1 MENIANIQVI
11 QNIVYIISSV
21 MFILGIKML
30 GKEATAVKG
39 NYLSALAM
47 FSAVGI
53 TCLSLD
59 IDIKIILAGVL
70 LGGLIGSLIAIKVKM
85 TAIPE
90 MVALFNG
97 FGGLATFLIAWSQFN
112 EPSNS
117 MFQHI
122 LIMLT
127 IYIGG
132 ITFSGSLI
140 AYGKLSEKLKLG
152 KGSMITNIFISFF
165 YLSMPALIYV
175 GAEPY
180 LSGFIPQIPS
190 YFAIFLVLTLVAGIG
205 FVMPIGGGDMPVVIS
220 LLNSLS
226 GIAAAFAGLL
236 LLNNV
241 LIVAG
246 SLVGASGLILTIIM
260 AKAMNRTI
268 TNILFVGYA
277 SASQANSSEEQGEVK
292 PITPDDAYLILEN
305 ASSVLV
311 VPGYGMAVAQA
322 QHVVREMGELL
333 EENGT
338 EVKYGIHPVAG
349 RMPGHM
355 NVLLAE
361 ANVSYDLLA
370 EPDDVNPSM
379 DTIDVAIVIGAN
391 DVVNPSATEEEGSPI
406 YGMPI
411 IEVHNAKTVFVLKRS
426 MSSGFAGV
434 QNPLFFKENT
444 RMLFGDA
451 KALFHDVIVTLGM
464 FSLFSLEINLSIIAA
479 VLTIV
484 GYSMNDTVVIF
495 DRVRENL
502 RKYSDIKIYEL
513 TNISINETLSR
524 TLLTSITTL
533 LALLAIY
540 FFGGEILRG
549 FSFAMI
555 LGVIFGTYSSIYIA
569 NTVLVRLNVTQKT
582 VLREENKD

>member
-1 MENIANIQVI
+1 MENLANIQII

-59 IDIKIILAGVL
+59 IDLKIILAGVL

-112 EPSNS
+112 EPANS
-117 MFQHI
+117 MFQHV

-165 YLSMPALIYV
+165 YLSMPALIYAV
-175 GAEPY
+175 AEPS
-180 LSGFIPQIPS
+180 LSGLIPQLPS
-190 YFAIFLVLTLVAGIG
+190 YFSVFLVLTLVAGIG

-246 SLVGASGLILTIIM
+246 SLVGASGLILTVIM

-268 TNILFVGYA
+268 GNILFVGYA
-277 SASQANSSEEQGEVK
+277 SSNQTSASEEQGEVK
-292 PITPDDAYLILEN
+292 PITSDDAYLILEN

-451 KALFHDVIVTLGM
+451 KESIGQIVAE
-464 FSLFSLEINLSIIAA
+464 F
-479 VLTIV
+479 
-484 GYSMNDTVVIF
+484 
-495 DRVRENL
+495 
-502 RKYSDIKIYEL
+502 
-513 TNISINETLSR
+513 
-524 TLLTSITTL
+524 
-533 LALLAIY
+533 
-540 FFGGEILRG
+540 
-549 FSFAMI
+549 
-555 LGVIFGTYSSIYIA
+555 
-569 NTVLVRLNVTQKT
+569 
-582 VLREENKD
+582 KD

>member
-1 MENIANIQVI
+1 MENLANIQII

-59 IDIKIILAGVL
+59 IDLKIILAGVL

-112 EPSNS
+112 EPANS
-117 MFQHI
+117 TFQHV

-165 YLSMPALIYV
+165 YLSMPALIYAV
-175 GAEPY
+175 AEPS
-180 LSGFIPQIPS
+180 LSGLIPQLPS
-190 YFAIFLVLTLVAGIG
+190 YFSVFLVLTLIAGIG

-246 SLVGASGLILTIIM
+246 SLVGASGLILTVIM

-268 TNILFVGYA
+268 GNILFVGYA
-277 SASQANSSEEQGEVK
+277 SSNQTSASEEQGEVK
-292 PITPDDAYLILEN
+292 PITSDDAYLILEN

-434 QNPLFFKENT
+434 QNPLFFRENT

-451 KALFHDVIVTLGM
+451 KESIGQIVAE
-464 FSLFSLEINLSIIAA
+464 F
-479 VLTIV
+479 
-484 GYSMNDTVVIF
+484 
-495 DRVRENL
+495 
-502 RKYSDIKIYEL
+502 
-513 TNISINETLSR
+513 
-524 TLLTSITTL
+524 
-533 LALLAIY
+533 
-540 FFGGEILRG
+540 
-549 FSFAMI
+549 
-555 LGVIFGTYSSIYIA
+555 
-569 NTVLVRLNVTQKT
+569 
-582 VLREENKD
+582 KD

>member
-1 MENIANIQVI
+1 MNMLIDITI
-11 QNIVYIISSV
+11 FQNLVYIVSSV
-21 MFILGIKML
+21 LFILGIKML
-30 GKEATAVKG
+30 GKESTAVRG
-39 NYLSALAM
+39 NILSSVAMLSAVSVTLID
-47 FSAVGI
+47 VDIGI
-53 TCLSLD
+53 TIIISA
-59 IDIKIILAGVL
+59 IILGA
-70 LGGLIGSLIAIKVKM
+70 LIGSVIALKVKM

-97 FGGLATFLIAWSQFN
+97 FGGMASFLIAWSQFTDTQPALLQN
-112 EPSNS
+112 L
-117 MFQHI
+117 
-122 LIMLT
+122 LIMIT

-132 ITFSGSLI
+132 ITFSGSI
-140 AYGKLSEKLKLG
+140 VAYGKLSEKINLE
-152 KGSMITNIFISFF
+152 KGSLVTNILVTFF
-165 YLSMPALIYV
+165 YLSIPALLIMMF
-175 GAEPY
+175 APA
-180 LSGFIPQIPS
+180 LSIDSNFI
-190 YFAIFLVLTLVAGIG
+190 FFGFLVLTVLAGLG

-268 TNILFVGYA
+268 GNILFVGYA
-277 SASQANSSEEQGEVK
+277 SASSSKSEGEQGEVK
-292 PITPDDAYLILEN
+292 PITAEDAYLILEN

-322 QHVVREMGELL
+322 QHVVRELGELL

-361 ANVSYDLLA
+361 ANVSYDLLV
-370 EPDDVNPSM
+370 EPDDVNPTM
-379 DTIDVAIVIGAN
+379 DTFDVAVVIGAN
-391 DVVNPSATEEEGSPI
+391 DVVNPSATEEPGSPI

-451 KALFHDVIVTLGM
+451 K
-464 FSLFSLEINLSIIAA
+464 ESI
-479 VLTIV
+479 
-484 GYSMNDTVVIF
+484 GTVVSEF
-495 DRVRENL
+495 
-502 RKYSDIKIYEL
+502 
-513 TNISINETLSR
+513 
-524 TLLTSITTL
+524 
-533 LALLAIY
+533 
-540 FFGGEILRG
+540 
-549 FSFAMI
+549 
-555 LGVIFGTYSSIYIA
+555 
-569 NTVLVRLNVTQKT
+569 
-582 VLREENKD
+582 KD

>member
-59 IDIKIILAGVL
+59 IDLKIILAGVL

-117 MFQHI
+117 VFQHV

-175 GAEPY
+175 VAEPS
-180 LSGFIPQIPS
+180 LSGLIPQVPS
-190 YFAIFLVLTLVAGIG
+190 YFSIFLVLTLVAGIG

-277 SASQANSSEEQGEVK
+277 SVSQTSSSQEQGEVK
-292 PITPDDAYLILEN
+292 PITSDDAYLILEN

-322 QHVVREMGELL
+322 QHVVRELGELL

-379 DTIDVAIVIGAN
+379 DTMDVAIVIGAN

-434 QNPLFFKENT
+434 QNPLFFRENT

-451 KALFHDVIVTLGM
+451 KESIGQIVAE
-464 FSLFSLEINLSIIAA
+464 F
-479 VLTIV
+479 
-484 GYSMNDTVVIF
+484 
-495 DRVRENL
+495 
-502 RKYSDIKIYEL
+502 
-513 TNISINETLSR
+513 
-524 TLLTSITTL
+524 
-533 LALLAIY
+533 
-540 FFGGEILRG
+540 
-549 FSFAMI
+549 
-555 LGVIFGTYSSIYIA
+555 
-569 NTVLVRLNVTQKT
+569 
-582 VLREENKD
+582 KD

>member
-1 MENIANIQVI
+1 MNMLIDITI
-11 QNIVYIISSV
+11 FQNLVYIVSSV
-21 MFILGIKML
+21 LFILGIKML
-30 GKEATAVKG
+30 GKESTAVRG
-39 NYLSALAM
+39 NILSSVAMLSAVSVTLID
-47 FSAVGI
+47 VDIGI
-53 TCLSLD
+53 TIIISA
-59 IDIKIILAGVL
+59 IILGA
-70 LGGLIGSLIAIKVKM
+70 LIGSVIALKVKM

-97 FGGLATFLIAWSQFN
+97 FGGMASFLIAWSQFTDTQPALLQN
-112 EPSNS
+112 L
-117 MFQHI
+117 
-122 LIMLT
+122 LIMIT

-132 ITFSGSLI
+132 ITFSGSI
-140 AYGKLSEKLKLG
+140 VAYGKLSEKINLE
-152 KGSMITNIFISFF
+152 KGSLVTNILVTFF
-165 YLSMPALIYV
+165 YLSIPALLIMMF
-175 GAEPY
+175 APA
-180 LSGFIPQIPS
+180 LSIDSNFI
-190 YFAIFLVLTLVAGIG
+190 FFGFLVLTVLAGLG

-246 SLVGASGLILTIIM
+246 SLVGASGLILIIIM

-268 TNILFVGYA
+268 GNILFVGYA
-277 SASQANSSEEQGEVK
+277 SASSSKSEGEQGEVK
-292 PITPDDAYLILEN
+292 PITAEDAYLILEN

-322 QHVVREMGELL
+322 QHVVRELGELL

-361 ANVSYDLLA
+361 ANVSYDLLV
-370 EPDDVNPSM
+370 EPDDVNPTM
-379 DTIDVAIVIGAN
+379 DTFDVAVVIGAN
-391 DVVNPSATEEEGSPI
+391 DVVNPSATEEPGSPI

-451 KALFHDVIVTLGM
+451 K
-464 FSLFSLEINLSIIAA
+464 ESI
-479 VLTIV
+479 
-484 GYSMNDTVVIF
+484 GTVVSEF
-495 DRVRENL
+495 
-502 RKYSDIKIYEL
+502 
-513 TNISINETLSR
+513 
-524 TLLTSITTL
+524 
-533 LALLAIY
+533 
-540 FFGGEILRG
+540 
-549 FSFAMI
+549 
-555 LGVIFGTYSSIYIA
+555 
-569 NTVLVRLNVTQKT
+569 
-582 VLREENKD
+582 KD

>member
-30 GKEATAVKG
+30 GREATAVKG

-53 TCLSLD
+53 TCLSLE
-59 IDIKIILAGVL
+59 IDIKIILAGIL

-112 EPSNS
+112 EPGNS
-117 MFQHI
+117 IYQHV

-175 GAEPY
+175 VAEPS
-180 LSGFIPQIPS
+180 LSGLIPQVPS
-190 YFAIFLVLTLVAGIG
+190 YFSIFLVLTLVAGIG

-277 SASQANSSEEQGEVK
+277 SSSQTGSSEEQGEVK
-292 PITPDDAYLILEN
+292 PITSDDAYLILEN

-370 EPDDVNPSM
+370 EPEDVNPSM

-434 QNPLFFKENT
+434 QNPLFFRENT

-451 KALFHDVIVTLGM
+451 KESIGQIVAE
-464 FSLFSLEINLSIIAA
+464 F
-479 VLTIV
+479 
-484 GYSMNDTVVIF
+484 
-495 DRVRENL
+495 
-502 RKYSDIKIYEL
+502 
-513 TNISINETLSR
+513 
-524 TLLTSITTL
+524 
-533 LALLAIY
+533 
-540 FFGGEILRG
+540 
-549 FSFAMI
+549 
-555 LGVIFGTYSSIYIA
+555 
-569 NTVLVRLNVTQKT
+569 
-582 VLREENKD
+582 KD

>member
-70 LGGLIGSLIAIKVKM
+70 LGGLIGSLMAIKVKM

-180 LSGFIPQIPS
+180 ISGFIPQIPS
-190 YFAIFLVLTLVAGIG
+190 YFSIFLVLTLVAGIG

-277 SASQANSSEEQGEVK
+277 SASQVNASEEQGEVK
-292 PITPDDAYLILEN
+292 PITSDDAYLILEN

-451 KALFHDVIVTLGM
+451 KESIGQIVAE
-464 FSLFSLEINLSIIAA
+464 F
-479 VLTIV
+479 
-484 GYSMNDTVVIF
+484 
-495 DRVRENL
+495 
-502 RKYSDIKIYEL
+502 
-513 TNISINETLSR
+513 
-524 TLLTSITTL
+524 
-533 LALLAIY
+533 
-540 FFGGEILRG
+540 
-549 FSFAMI
+549 
-555 LGVIFGTYSSIYIA
+555 
-569 NTVLVRLNVTQKT
+569 
-582 VLREENKD
+582 KD

>member
-59 IDIKIILAGVL
+59 IDLKIILAGVL

-117 MFQHI
+117 VFQHV

-175 GAEPY
+175 VAEPS
-180 LSGFIPQIPS
+180 LSGLIPQVPS
-190 YFAIFLVLTLVAGIG
+190 YFSIFLVLTLVAGIG

-277 SASQANSSEEQGEVK
+277 SVSQASSSQEQGEVK
-292 PITPDDAYLILEN
+292 PITSDDAYLILEN

-322 QHVVREMGELL
+322 QHVVRELGELL

-434 QNPLFFKENT
+434 QNPLFFRENT

-451 KALFHDVIVTLGM
+451 KESIGQIVAE
-464 FSLFSLEINLSIIAA
+464 F
-479 VLTIV
+479 
-484 GYSMNDTVVIF
+484 
-495 DRVRENL
+495 
-502 RKYSDIKIYEL
+502 
-513 TNISINETLSR
+513 
-524 TLLTSITTL
+524 
-533 LALLAIY
+533 
-540 FFGGEILRG
+540 
-549 FSFAMI
+549 
-555 LGVIFGTYSSIYIA
+555 
-569 NTVLVRLNVTQKT
+569 
-582 VLREENKD
+582 KD

>member
-1 MENIANIQVI
+1 MNMLIDITI
-11 QNIVYIISSV
+11 FQNLVYIVSSV
-21 MFILGIKML
+21 LFILGIKML
-30 GKEATAVKG
+30 GKESTAVRG
-39 NYLSALAM
+39 NILSSVAMLSAVSVTLID
-47 FSAVGI
+47 VDIGI
-53 TCLSLD
+53 TIIISA
-59 IDIKIILAGVL
+59 IILGA
-70 LGGLIGSLIAIKVKM
+70 LIGSVIALKVKM

-97 FGGLATFLIAWSQFN
+97 FGGMASFLIAWSQFTDTQPALLQN
-112 EPSNS
+112 L
-117 MFQHI
+117 
-122 LIMLT
+122 LIMIT

-132 ITFSGSLI
+132 ITFSGSI
-140 AYGKLSEKLKLG
+140 VAYGKLSEKINLE
-152 KGSMITNIFISFF
+152 KGSLVTNILVTFF
-165 YLSMPALIYV
+165 YLSIPALLIMMF
-175 GAEPY
+175 APA
-180 LSGFIPQIPS
+180 LSIDSNFI
-190 YFAIFLVLTLVAGIG
+190 FFGFLVLTVLAGLG

-268 TNILFVGYA
+268 GNILFVGYA
-277 SASQANSSEEQGEVK
+277 SASSSKSEGEQGEVK
-292 PITPDDAYLILEN
+292 PITAEDAYLILEN

-322 QHVVREMGELL
+322 QHVVRELGELM

-361 ANVSYDLLA
+361 ANVSYDLLV
-370 EPDDVNPSM
+370 EPDDVNPTM
-379 DTIDVAIVIGAN
+379 DTFDVAVVIGAN
-391 DVVNPSATEEEGSPI
+391 DVVNPSATEEPGSPI

-451 KALFHDVIVTLGM
+451 K
-464 FSLFSLEINLSIIAA
+464 ESI
-479 VLTIV
+479 
-484 GYSMNDTVVIF
+484 GTVVSEF
-495 DRVRENL
+495 
-502 RKYSDIKIYEL
+502 
-513 TNISINETLSR
+513 
-524 TLLTSITTL
+524 
-533 LALLAIY
+533 
-540 FFGGEILRG
+540 
-549 FSFAMI
+549 
-555 LGVIFGTYSSIYIA
+555 
-569 NTVLVRLNVTQKT
+569 
-582 VLREENKD
+582 KD